1 MSDHTP
7 DPAPVT
13 WISSPRLARLLP
25 LGLAL
30 LFGVG
35 VLLVYLVNPP
45 HPTLALPTP
54 ANTAAAARAPA
65 PELAAARQRITDLEA
80 TLAGL
85 RARHQAYA
93 ALGVQF
99 TPRGLL
105 VILGEPELQFAP
117 AKSDLPGT
125 LPAGLTRLAALLAQE
140 PGLQVQI
147 DGYTDSKGA
156 AAANLTLSS
165 ERAAALKAAL
175 VKLGCAPE
183 RIQVKGLGATRPVAD
198 NRTPEGRSRNRRFEV
213 YLSGAPD

>member
-1 MSDHTP
+1 MPDPTP
-7 DPAPVT
+7 VPAPVAT
-13 WISSPRLARLLP
+13 PRDRWRAAIMP
-25 LGLAL
+25 VGLVL
-30 LFGVG
+30 LFGAG

-54 ANTAAAARAPA
+54 ANTAAAARAPT
-65 PELAAARQRITDLEA
+65 PEFAAARQRITDLEA
-80 TLAGL
+80 TLANL

-125 LPAGLTRLAALLAQE
+125 LPAGLTQLAALLAQD

-147 DGYTDSKGA
+147 EGYTDSKGS

-165 ERAAALKAAL
+165 ARAAALKAAL
-175 VKLGCAPE
+175 VTLGCAPE
-183 RIQVKGLGATRPVAD
+183 RIQVKGLGAVRPVAD

-213 YLSGAPD
+213 YLSEP

>member
-1 MSDHTP
+1 MSDPTP
-7 DPAPVT
+7 APAPVAT
-13 WISSPRLARLLP
+13 PRDRWRTAVMP
-25 LGLAL
+25 VGLAL
-30 LFGVG
+30 LFGAG

-45 HPTLALPTP
+45 HQTLALPTP
-54 ANTAAAARAPA
+54 ANTAASARAPT

-80 TLAGL
+80 TLANL
-85 RARHQAYA
+85 RARYQAYA

-99 TPRGLL
+99 RPRGLV

-125 LPAGLTRLAALLAQE
+125 LPASLTQLAALLAQE
-140 PGLQVQI
+140 PGLQVEI
-147 DGYTDSKGA
+147 EGYTDSKGS
-156 AAANLTLSS
+156 AAANLTLSA

-183 RIQVKGLGATRPVAD
+183 RIQVKGLGAVHPVAD

-213 YLSGAPD
+213 YLSEP